1 MYIAKVL
8 EPGAPTKLRAQEYLD
23 SMKTIT
29 LADWVPPMFITL
41 SAVASKAAFWY
52 YEKPKVKQQRKRA

>member
-8 EPGAPTKLRAQEYLD
+8 EPGAPTKLRAQGYLD

-52 YEKPKVKQQRKRA
+52 Y